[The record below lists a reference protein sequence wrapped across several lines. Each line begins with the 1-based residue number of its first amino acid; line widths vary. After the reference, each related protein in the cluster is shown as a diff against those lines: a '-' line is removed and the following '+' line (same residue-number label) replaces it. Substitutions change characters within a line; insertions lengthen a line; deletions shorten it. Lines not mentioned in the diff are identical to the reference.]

1 MYATKE
7 RDIDKKTI
15 ALQGRKTREGSEV
28 DNQSRWY
35 RSEVI
40 RQVGW

>member
-1 MYATKE
+1 MQPK
-7 RDIDKKTI
+7 RDILIKKME

-40 RQVGW
+40 HQVGW